1 MKKRSPLLIPILLLV
16 LLTTSCRKDDTIN
29 CTITWQT
36 YTHTKQI
43 TADQIQKAFQQTF
56 FGYYP
61 PLNDNTVIARKTTRR
76 EVRSLTMKLISMADA
91 LIDGDPNP
99 EGQQIEIKVFIN
111 YGSTIEE
118 IWSKDY

>member
-1 MKKRSPLLIPILLLV
+1 MKHLLPLLLLTLL
-16 LLTTSCRKDDTIN
+16 LLTTSSCQKTDTIN

-36 YTHTKQI
+36 YTHAKHI

-61 PLNDNTVIARKTTRR
+61 PLNDNTVRASNTTRR

-91 LIDGDPNP
+91 LIEGEPNP
-99 EGQQIEIKVFIN
+99 EGQQIEIRVFIN
-111 YGSTIEE
+111 YGTTIEE

>member
-1 MKKRSPLLIPILLLV
+1 MKHLLPLLLLTLL
-16 LLTTSCRKDDTIN
+16 LLTTSSCKKDDTIN

-61 PLNDNTVIARKTTRR
+61 PLNDNTVRASNTTRS

-91 LIDGDPNP
+91 LIEGEPNP
-99 EGQQIEIKVFIN
+99 EGQQIEIRVFIN
-111 YGSTIEE
+111 YGTTIEE